1 MPQNTSSASNSSRT
15 PDTHLNALLPKLTLI
30 LAKIAEVLHWALAGV
45 MLIGALTAVIQPTTL
60 SSWIQ
65 DTVLGGNS
73 VLSCYG
79 FEVNITN
86 GTSTIQPSMILCFTL
101 GSVIVLSLVA
111 MIFRNVYLILKTA
124 KGKTWFAK
132 GNTPFQQNIV
142 RMFREIGIFFIA
154 VSVMSIISE
163 IVVNLVGGELTTG
176 FNYLS
181 CFIGLVFLCVSQF
194 FNYGARL
201 EKDLDG
207 LV

>member
-1 MPQNTSSASNSSRT
+1 MSQKVQVNKANS
-15 PDTHLNALLPKLTLI
+15 LTKFTLV

-45 MLIGALTAVIQPTTL
+45 MAIFAVVVMVGPGSFLDWVNTSLLNGEQNL
-60 SSWIQ
+60 A
-65 DTVLGGNS
+65 
-73 VLSCYG
+73 CYG
-79 FEVNITN
+79 FEATVANAN
-86 GTSTIQPSMILCFTL
+86 GVLSQGALVSFAL
-101 GSVIVLSLVA
+101 GSVAVLALMA

-154 VSVMSIISE
+154 VSVMSIISG
-163 IVVNLVGGELTTG
+163 IVINLVDGELTNG

-181 CFIGLVFLCVSQF
+181 CFIGLVFLCISQF
-194 FNYGARL
+194 FNYGTRL

-207 LV
+207 LA

>member
-1 MPQNTSSASNSSRT
+1 MPQKLSANNSG
-15 PDTHLNALLPKLTLI
+15 AVLPKVTLI
-30 LAKIAEVLHWALAGV
+30 LAKIAEVIHWCLAGA
-45 MLIGALTAVIQPTTL
+45 MLIGAFITIIRPVPVTEWVRYTVLHGETTL
-60 SSWIQ
+60 SS
-65 DTVLGGNS
+65 
-73 VLSCYG
+73 YG
-79 FEVNITN
+79 FEASIVNAD
-86 GTSTIQPSMILCFTL
+86 GTPQPTMVMFFAL
-101 GSVIVLSLVA
+101 GSAIMLALMA

-163 IVVNLVGGELTTG
+163 IVVNLVGGELTNG

-181 CFIGLVFLCVSQF
+181 CFIGLVFLCISQF
-194 FNYGARL
+194 FNYGTRL

>member
-1 MPQNTSSASNSSRT
+1 MPQKLSTNNSG
-15 PDTHLNALLPKLTLI
+15 AVLPRLTLI
-30 LAKIAEVLHWALAGV
+30 LAKIAEVLHWCLAGV
-45 MLIGALTAVIQPTTL
+45 MLIGAFATIIQPVPFTEWVRHTILHGETT
-60 SSWIQ
+60 
-65 DTVLGGNS
+65 
-73 VLSCYG
+73 LSCYG
-79 FEVNITN
+79 FGAAIANTD
-86 GTSTIQPSMILCFTL
+86 GTPQPTMIIFFAL
-101 GSVIVLSLVA
+101 GSAIVLALMA

-154 VSVMSIISE
+154 VSVMSVISE
-163 IVVNLVGGELTTG
+163 IVVNFAGGELTTG

-181 CFIGLVFLCVSQF
+181 CFIGLVFLCISQF
-194 FNYGARL
+194 FNYGTRL

>member
-1 MPQNTSSASNSSRT
+1 MTADIVPRATMVMFFPLSIAIVV
-15 PDTHLNALLPKLTLI
+15 AL
-30 LAKIAEVLHWALAGV
+30 
-45 MLIGALTAVIQPTTL
+45 M
-60 SSWIQ
+60 
-65 DTVLGGNS
+65 
-73 VLSCYG
+73 
-79 FEVNITN
+79 
-86 GTSTIQPSMILCFTL
+86 
-101 GSVIVLSLVA
+101 A

-132 GNTPFQQNIV
+132 GDTPFQQNIV

-163 IVVNLVGGELTTG
+163 IVVCLVGGELTSG

-181 CFIGLVFLCVSQF
+181 CFIGLVFLCISQF
-194 FNYGARL
+194 FNYGTRL

>member
-1 MPQNTSSASNSSRT
+1 MPQKLQTNNSNS
-15 PDTHLNALLPKLTLI
+15 LLPRLTLV
-30 LAKIAEVLHWALAGV
+30 LAKIAEVLHWCLAGV
-45 MLIGALTAVIQPTTL
+45 MLIGAFVTIIRPAPVTEWVRYELLRGETT
-60 SSWIQ
+60 
-65 DTVLGGNS
+65 
-73 VLSCYG
+73 LSCYG
-79 FEVNITN
+79 FGAAIVNPD
-86 GTSTIQPSMILCFTL
+86 GTPQPTMVIFFALS
-101 GSVIVLSLVA
+101 SAIVLALMA

-181 CFIGLVFLCVSQF
+181 CFIGLVFLCISQF
-194 FNYGARL
+194 FNYGTRL